1 MRRAAAIHRIAL
13 ARRADE
19 TGRHRIQALAPF
31 ADRDR
36 ATVAHCVVQ
45 CGGQARGH
53 VRPVVA
59 GRGAQR
65 LEQQAAFVVL
75 ECGEIRTAYRGA
87 CDVHPRADLETRDEH
102 GRARPDH
109 VDRDHV
115 EPVAHRE
122 VHGQGRAFGQL
133 DHERPRARADVEV
146 AQEAVAQFEHR
157 RGEHEALAVGQ
168 LEQEAGADERRGDAR
183 DGRLRDAGQFG
194 QLAVADGRVG
204 SRDATQDGEA
214 AGEGGD
220 FVGRGFT
227 VPRRGRGYSGRH
239 EGFSLFPKLDFNFVG
254 IVGLLSKDACSVGE
268 PVIG

>member
-1 MRRAAAIHRIAL
+1 M
-13 ARRADE
+13 
-19 TGRHRIQALAPF
+19 G
-31 ADRDR
+31 
-36 ATVAHCVVQ
+36 
-45 CGGQARGH
+45 
-53 VRPVVA
+53 PVVA
-59 GRGAQR
+59 RRGAQR

-75 ECGEIRTAYRGA
+75 ECGEIRTADRGA
-87 CDVHPRADLETRDEH
+87 RDVHPRADFEARDEH
-102 GRARPDH
+102 GRAWTDH

-122 VHGQGRAFGQL
+122 VHGKRRAFGQL
-133 DHERPRARADVEV
+133 DHERPRTRADVEV

-204 SRDATQDGEA
+204 RRDAAQHGEA

-220 FVGRGFT
+220 LVGRRFT
-227 VPRRGRGYSGRH
+227 VPRRGRGYSCRH
-239 EGFSLFPKLDFNFVG
+239 EGFSLIPKLDFNFVG
-254 IVGLLSKDACSVGE
+254 IVGLLSKDACSAGE